1 MIFQN
6 KVIKIINVFKKYYGL
21 IIIKV
26 RLINL
31 KEIILDKLDRYSI
44 IKL

>member
-26 RLINL
+26 HLINL